1 MFLRTSRQPQ
11 RDNNNISSEISS
23 IKNQLKSITEFL
35 TSNFSVQNT
44 ALTTPVSMG
53 IGQKSASINGSVKSD
68 VAGSHS
74 YADVA
79 AGKNKVP
86 RETPSTM
93 DAVLKAVHT
102 DLMDKQQRMKNVIV
116 RGLKPSTTP
125 SVSDSD
131 LFQKFCFDHLGVS
144 LNVNHCR
151 RVGPRTNGKI
161 QALLVVLP
169 STDVVQSLL
178 SIAKRLR
185 ESGDEYVRSNVYIG
199 PDLTRAEAA
208 AEFEVREN
216 RRRRRLEKQNIV
228 TSDKNPPKNQ
238 VKSNVQPGSDS
249 DNNIIVSS
257 NITIEPAPPNGGGH

>member
-1 MFLRTSRQPQ
+1 M
-11 RDNNNISSEISS
+11 
-23 IKNQLKSITEFL
+23 
-35 TSNFSVQNT
+35 QNT
-44 ALTTPVSMG
+44 APTTPVSMG
-53 IGQKSASINGSVKSD
+53 FGQKSVIINGSVKSD

-93 DAVLKAVHT
+93 DAVLKAVHK

-131 LFQKFCFDHLGVS
+131 LFQEFCFDHLGVS

-151 RVGPRTNGKI
+151 RVGPRTNRKI

-169 STDVVQSLL
+169 STDVIQSLL

-216 RRRRRLEKQNIV
+216 RRRSRLEKQNIV
-228 TSDKNPPKNQ
+228 TSDKNLPKNQ
-238 VKSNVQPGSDS
+238 VQSNVQPGGDS